1 MRNDAKKRPNLLFV
15 LSDQQS
21 YDMLGCYGNT
31 QLITP
36 NTDRLASEGIRFN
49 HCVSNSPI
57 CTPYRGILFSGQHP
71 LYNGAFSNDIQM
83 LQGDGNCFGEVLR
96 DAGYRMGYYGKWH
109 LYGGDRNR
117 PIPAGPYRYG
127 FDGGFLT
134 DNCTEEFR
142 PGYCYYWNDAG
153 EKVFFDEWEPYGQT
167 RQALE
172 FLDGCTEDEPFAL
185 FVSWHPP
192 HNMGGRDGRF
202 YYDTEPELMDLYDRE
217 KIELRE
223 NCEDTP
229 ETREAY
235 HGHMAMCTGVDTT
248 LGWLTQKLKDMNLDD
263 NTIVVFSSDHGDMLY
278 SCGRPWPKGFPED
291 ESLRVPLIIRWP
303 ERLAAR
309 TSDLIVS
316 TFDLM
321 PTILSMMDLGVP
333 ETCQGKDLSQ
343 AIFNQ
348 DDDAVESTPLMIISM
363 GQGWRGIYTKRYTY
377 SFDEGMESPV
387 RFNCLYDKE
396 ADPRQ
401 QNNLFYLPEY
411 RAVRDELHRETLQ
424 WMARFDDEFAPG
436 ETVFKVCFGDAGPP
450 TAGYGDTGI
459 LPGRPIDLLK

>member
-1 MRNDAKKRPNLLFV
+1 MNDTKKRPNLLFV

-31 QLITP
+31 QIITP
-36 NTDRLASEGIRFN
+36 NIDKLASEGVRFN

-71 LYNGAFSNDIQM
+71 LYNGAYSNDIQM
-83 LQGDGNCFGEVLR
+83 LQGNGNYFGEVLR
-96 DAGYRMGYYGKWH
+96 DAGYKMGYFGKWH
-109 LYGGDRNR
+109 LYGGERNR
-117 PIPAGPYRYG
+117 PVPEGPYRNG
-127 FDGGFLT
+127 FDGDFLT

-142 PGYCYYWNDAG
+142 PGHCYYWNAAG
-153 EKVFFDEWEPYGQT
+153 EKIIFNEWEPYGQT

-172 FLDGCTEDEPFAL
+172 FLDNCTQDEPFAL

-202 YYDTEPELMDLYDRE
+202 YYDTEPELMDLYARE

-223 NCEDTP
+223 NVEDTP
-229 ETREAY
+229 EVREAY
-235 HGHMAMCTGVDTT
+235 HGHMAMCSGVDTA

-263 NTIVVFSSDHGDMLY
+263 NTIVVYSSDHGDMLY

-303 ERLAAR
+303 GKLAPSV
-309 TSDLIVS
+309 SDLIVS

-321 PTILSMMDLGVP
+321 PTVLSMMDLRIP
-333 ETCQGKDLSQ
+333 ETCQGIDLALS
-343 AIFNQ
+343 IFNHN
-348 DDDAVESTPLMIISM
+348 DDAVESAPLMIISM
-363 GQGWRGIYTKRYTY
+363 GQGWRGIYTRRYTY
-377 SFDEGMESPV
+377 SFDERIESPV

-401 QNNLFYLPEY
+401 QNNLFDSPEH
-411 RAVRDELHRETLQ
+411 REIQDELHRETLK
-424 WMARFDDEFAPG
+424 WMARFDDEFVSGA
-436 ETVFKVCFGDAGPP
+436 TVFKVCFGDAGQPM
-450 TAGYGDTGI
+450 G
-459 LPGRPIDLLK
+459 LPG